1 MHTNGKASLQ
11 CMKVAKKANIVL
23 GMIRRTVVSRDKDVI
38 TRLYKALV
46 RPHLEYC
53 VQVWNPHL
61 ENDVGVLEGVQR
73 RAIRLIKGLGKL
85 SYEERFQMTT
95 LEKRRSR
102 EGASR
107 LGFQYFIGEGRPFTS
122 TVF

>member
-1 MHTNGKASLQ
+1 MHTNEKASLQ

-23 GMIRRTVVSRDKDVI
+23 GMIRRTVVSRDNDVI
-38 TRLYKALV
+38 MRLYKALV

-61 ENDVGVLEGVQR
+61 KNDVGVLEGVQR

-85 SYEERFQMTT
+85 SDEER
-95 LEKRRSR
+95 LK
-102 EGASR
+102 
-107 LGFQYFIGEGRPFTS
+107 
-122 TVF
+122 